1 MGVENGLDNIR
12 SEYQKTCN
20 HSTLTMNL
28 ANIPENYSKGK
39 TLLTQSQ
46 AKADVVVTENKS
58 YADLTHRRAVYM
70 VDKTFYVIVDE
81 AYGDAAGKTLNL
93 SFHLCEDTKGGK
105 GADVVKIDSSSSYAY
120 GAHTEFADGNNM
132 MFKTFSETTE
142 GYKAEDGLSNYS
154 TKLDTQSSR
163 KYYRINVTKKSA
175 SDVVR
180 FITVIHPSKDATIDA
195 EFKAAYNAKS
205 SSVKVTVNGTA
216 YDLSYSL

>member
-1 MGVENGLDNIR
+1 MG
-12 SEYQKTCN
+12 
-20 HSTLTMNL
+20 L
-28 ANIPENYSKGK
+28 ANIPDNYSKGK

-46 AKADVVVTENKS
+46 AKADVVVTENQS

-81 AYGDAAGKTLNL
+81 AYGAAAGKTLNL
-93 SFHLCEDTKGGK
+93 SFHLCEDTAGGK
-105 GADVVKIDSSSSYAY
+105 GIDVVKIDDASSSYIY
-120 GAHTEFADGNNM
+120 GAHTEFANNNNM

-142 GYKAEDGLSNYS
+142 GYKAENGKSYYS
-154 TKLDTQSSR
+154 TKLDTEVAR